1 MSASSVGPAAAELNV
16 RPATAGLPP
25 LENGDCLTRDEFERR
40 YAAMPHVKKA
50 ELIEGM
56 VHMPSPV
63 RLEQHAAPT
72 AELITWLGTYRAH
85 TPGIRVGDNA
95 TVRLDLDNEPQPD
108 AILFV
113 EPAHGGQVKVSDD
126 GYVEGS
132 PEFVAEVAASSVS
145 IDLHAKFHVYRRSHV
160 CEYLVW
166 RVQDKA
172 IDWFVLREGEYQLLT
187 PDPDG
192 VIESAI
198 FRGLQLHVEAL
209 IRGDLAGVLEVLHEG
224 LGSSAH
230 AEFVQRMEAA
240 AGRSGKGTA
249 SS

>member
-1 MSASSVGPAAAELNV
+1 MSPSSVGSAAADMGV
-16 RPATAGLPP
+16 RAATADSPP

-63 RLEQHAAPT
+63 RIEQHAAPS
-72 AELITWLGTYRAH
+72 AELITWLGTYRAQ

-113 EPAHGGQVKVSDD
+113 QPAHGGNVKVSDD

-145 IDLHAKFHVYRRSHV
+145 IDLHAKFRVYRRSQV
-160 CEYLVW
+160 REYLVW

-172 IDWFVLREGEYQLLT
+172 IDWFVLREGEYQRLT
-187 PDPDG
+187 PGADG
-192 VIESAI
+192 VIESTI
-198 FRGLQLHVEAL
+198 FGGLRLHVEAM
-209 IRGDLAGVLEVLHEG
+209 IRGDLAKVLEVLHQG
-224 LGSSAH
+224 LGSLAH

-240 AGRSGKGTA
+240 AGQSG
-249 SS
+249 